1 MEKEMKGKEEKVV
14 RQESVG
20 WPADGGP
27 YGRRKEERESGSPDG
42 REDARGRENGVLSR
56 EALSE
61 ISGTVG
67 AEGGP
72 SALEHRPGGA
82 FTDEEKR
89 RFRAWGRDLF
99 RPRTNPFGRADAT
112 NDPDGRAL
120 ALWRPAWEGGVVAAA
135 FPLAAFY
142 AWGADGAWAAPLGFC
157 IGAFGCVRLIDVV
170 LLLRRRAKLSGKA
183 PAFMGWGDLVL
194 RMRHMQR
201 KTGKTK
207 ARGEKEGVRAGVP
220 REEAALSRLRGV
232 LSGEDALFA
241 AGAGAPVK
249 ELWLGL
255 GFLWTPVHAQRLFE
269 LSTVAPETLF
279 VSPFVR
285 RLVGVREKG
294 LGPGDTGSPVLHGVG
309 DDEGDLFRPLSSLG
323 GGTAIV
329 GTTQAG
335 KGVML
340 TNLVRQAILRGDP
353 VVVIDPKS
361 SKRLRNAVFAACR
374 AAGRAKPREFHPAFP
389 DRGIRFD
396 PFGSF
401 ARATELATR
410 VKAVMPADT
419 SGAFSSFA
427 WQAVL
432 VVVEG
437 LLFVDR
443 RPSLRRLADTIESGI
458 DALLDEC
465 LTKHLTDFGPEDW
478 PARVRAK
485 LDEVEEQGFRRGE
498 RNLELSAK
506 ALFWE
511 ETVKPKHPE
520 PVLNRLIDTY
530 RHDREHYAKITASL
544 MPVLAMLT
552 AGSLAK
558 SLSPDREDPDD
569 PRDVETLEGIIGA
582 GGVFYVGLDALP
594 DSTVAS
600 ALGSILLADLTALAG
615 ARYNEERSGA
625 SVGRIS
631 LFVDEVF
638 NVINEPLIELLNKG
652 MEAGVHV
659 TVAMQT
665 IPDLTDR
672 LGSEAKARMAL
683 GNLNNLIALRTKDRA
698 TQDFVAE
705 TFGKT
710 TLWQTEVGIT
720 TGAAAHVKL
729 NFSASV
735 TKRMSG
741 MRDDIVPRDW
751 LGRLPNLEFF
761 ASLSGGKLYKGRIP
775 ILIDT
780 DEGVKLGPVKELS

>member
-1 MEKEMKGKEEKVV
+1 MRRNQRLPYNAAAFGATKEKRDGGPEGGREGNREGRNRASDSPGVSQGRIGAGEKDPPCSAGESSFAAFAKEEK
-14 RQESVG
+14 R
-20 WPADGGP
+20 
-27 YGRRKEERESGSPDG
+27 
-42 REDARGRENGVLSR
+42 
-56 EALSE
+56 
-61 ISGTVG
+61 
-67 AEGGP
+67 
-72 SALEHRPGGA
+72 A
-82 FTDEEKR
+82 FL
-89 RFRAWGRDLF
+89 AWGRDLL
-99 RPRTNPFGRADAT
+99 RPRANPFGRADAT

-120 ALWRPAWEGGVVAAA
+120 ALWRPAWEGSVVAAA
-135 FPLAAFY
+135 FALSAFY
-142 AWGADGAWAAPLGFC
+142 AWGADGTWAAPLGFGL
-157 IGAFGCVRLIDVV
+157 GAFGCARLLDVV

-194 RMRHMQR
+194 RMRHMQE
-201 KTGKTK
+201 TS
-207 ARGEKEGVRAGVP
+207 ARAGSRRDGRPAPAGVS
-220 REEAALSRLRGV
+220 REEAAITRLRSV

-241 AGAGAPVK
+241 AGTPVK
-249 ELWLGL
+249 DLWLGL

>member
-1 MEKEMKGKEEKVV
+1 MRRNQRLPYNAAAFGATKEKRDGVPEGGRERNREGRNRASDSPGVSQGRIGAGEKVPPCSAGESSFAAFAKEEK
-14 RQESVG
+14 R
-20 WPADGGP
+20 
-27 YGRRKEERESGSPDG
+27 
-42 REDARGRENGVLSR
+42 
-56 EALSE
+56 
-61 ISGTVG
+61 
-67 AEGGP
+67 
-72 SALEHRPGGA
+72 A
-82 FTDEEKR
+82 FL
-89 RFRAWGRDLF
+89 AWGRDLL
-99 RPRTNPFGRADAT
+99 RPRANPFGRADAT

-120 ALWRPAWEGGVVAAA
+120 ALWRPAWEGSVVAAA
-135 FPLAAFY
+135 FALAAFY
-142 AWGADGAWAAPLGFC
+142 AWGADGTWAAPLGFGL
-157 IGAFGCVRLIDVV
+157 GAFGCARLLEVV

-194 RMRHMQR
+194 RMRHMQE
-201 KTGKTK
+201 TS
-207 ARGEKEGVRAGVP
+207 ARAGSRRDGRPAPAGVS
-220 REEAALSRLRGV
+220 REEAAVTRLRSV

-241 AGAGAPVK
+241 AGTPVK
-249 ELWLGL
+249 DLWLGL

-285 RLVGVREKG
+285 KLVGVREKG
-294 LGPGDTGSPVLHGVG
+294 LGPEDTGSPVLHGVG

-465 LTKHLTDFGPEDW
+465 LTKHLTDFGPVDW
-478 PARVRAK
+478 PARVRSK
-485 LDEVEEQGFRRGE
+485 LDEVAEQGFRRGE
-498 RNLELSAK
+498 RNPELSAK

-511 ETVKPKHPE
+511 ETVKPEHPE

-569 PRDVETLEGIIGA
+569 PRDVETLEGIVGA

-665 IPDLTDR
+665 IPDLADR

-710 TLWQTEVGIT
+710 TLWQTEVGVT
-720 TGAAAHVKL
+720 TGAAAHVKP

-735 TKRMSG
+735 TKRMTG

-780 DEGVKLGPVKELS
+780 DEGVKLGPVKEMP

>member
-1 MEKEMKGKEEKVV
+1 MRRNQRLPYNAAAFGATKEK
-14 RQESVG
+14 R
-20 WPADGGP
+20 DGVPEG
-27 YGRRKEERESGSPDG
+27 G
-42 REDARGRENGVLSR
+42 RERNREGRNRASDSPGVSQGR
-56 EALSE
+56 
-61 ISGTVG
+61 IG
-67 AEGGP
+67 AGEKDPPCSAGEP
-72 SALEHRPGGA
+72 SFAA
-82 FTDEEKR
+82 FAKAEKR
-89 RFRAWGRDLF
+89 AFLAWGRDLL
-99 RPRTNPFGRADAT
+99 RPRANPFGRADAT

-120 ALWRPAWEGGVVAAA
+120 ALWRPAWEGSVVAAA
-135 FPLAAFY
+135 FALAAFY
-142 AWGADGAWAAPLGFC
+142 AWGADGTWAAPLGFGL
-157 IGAFGCVRLIDVV
+157 GAFGCARLLEVV

-194 RMRHMQR
+194 RMRHMQE
-201 KTGKTK
+201 TS
-207 ARGEKEGVRAGVP
+207 ARAGSRRDGRPAPAGVS
-220 REEAALSRLRGV
+220 REEAAVTRLRSV

-241 AGAGAPVK
+241 AGTPVK
-249 ELWLGL
+249 DLWLGL

-285 RLVGVREKG
+285 KLVGVREKG
-294 LGPGDTGSPVLHGVG
+294 LGPEDTGSPVLHGVG

-465 LTKHLTDFGPEDW
+465 LTKHLTDFGPVDW
-478 PARVRAK
+478 PARVRSK
-485 LDEVEEQGFRRGE
+485 LDEVAEQGFRRGE
-498 RNLELSAK
+498 RNPELSAK

-511 ETVKPKHPE
+511 ETVKPEHPE

-569 PRDVETLEGIIGA
+569 PRDVETLEGIVGA

-665 IPDLTDR
+665 IPDLADR

-710 TLWQTEVGIT
+710 TLWQTEVGVT
-720 TGAAAHVKL
+720 TGAAAHVKP

-735 TKRMSG
+735 TKRMTG

-780 DEGVKLGPVKELS
+780 DEGVKLGPVKEMP

>member
-1 MEKEMKGKEEKVV
+1 MKGW
-14 RQESVG
+14 S
-20 WPADGGP
+20 
-27 YGRRKEERESGSPDG
+27 
-42 REDARGRENGVLSR
+42 
-56 EALSE
+56 
-61 ISGTVG
+61 T
-67 AEGGP
+67 
-72 SALEHRPGGA
+72 
-82 FTDEEKR
+82 
-89 RFRAWGRDLF
+89 
-99 RPRTNPFGRADAT
+99 PRAT

-120 ALWRPAWEGGVVAAA
+120 ALWRPAWEKTV
-135 FPLAAFY
+135 
-142 AWGADGAWAAPLGFC
+142 AWASVPAALSYACLPTGTWGYPVALG
-157 IGAFGCVRLIDVV
+157 ILALGAVRAVSAVRI
-170 LLLRRRAKLSGKA
+170 LRKRAMLSGKA

-194 RMRHMQR
+194 RMETAARQAAR
-201 KTGKTK
+201 RRAVAKKGSAKVPGKRRGRSTDLVTAQT
-207 ARGEKEGVRAGVP
+207 ARSESLDRAELA
-220 REEAALSRLRGV
+220 RRRIAEAFR
-232 LSGEDALFA
+232 GEDALFTA
-241 AGAGAPVK
+241 SDHPPV
-249 ELWLGL
+249 EDLWLGF
-255 GFLWTPVHAQRLFE
+255 GFPWTPATAQRLFE
-269 LSTVAPETLF
+269 LSTIAPETLF
-279 VSPFVR
+279 IEPRWR
-285 RLVGVREKG
+285 RFLGIKDPG

-309 DDEGDLFRPLSSLG
+309 DGEVDLYRPLSSLG

-340 TNLVRQAILRGDP
+340 TNLVRQAILRGEP
-353 VVVIDPKS
+353 VIVIDPKS

-401 ARATELATR
+401 SRATELATR

-458 DALLDEC
+458 DGLLDEC
-465 LTKHLTDFGPEDW
+465 LSKHLTQYGPPDW
-478 PARVRAK
+478 PQRVEDHFAAMA
-485 LDEVEEQGFRRGE
+485 EEGFH
-498 RNLELSAK
+498 RNDRNPRLSAK
-506 ALFWE
+506 ASWWE
-511 ETVKPKHPE
+511 TTVKPGHPE
-520 PVLNRLIDTY
+520 PVLTRLIDTY

-558 SLSPDREDPDD
+558 SLSPDREDPTD
-569 PRDVETLEGIIGA
+569 PRDVETLEGIVGA

-594 DSTVAS
+594 DATVAS

-615 ARYNEERSGA
+615 ARYNEERSGV

-710 TLWQTEVGIT
+710 TLWQTEVGVT
-720 TGAAAHVKL
+720 TGSKSLVIP

-735 TKRMSG
+735 SKRMTG
-741 MRDDIVPRDW
+741 LREDIVPREF

-761 ASLSGGKLYKGRIP
+761 ASVSGGKLYKGRIP
-775 ILIDT
+775 ILIDS
-780 DEGVKLGPVKELS
+780 DLGSKLGPVRKMP

>member
-1 MEKEMKGKEEKVV
+1 MKEKRDGVPEGGREGNREGRNRASDSPGVSQGRIGAGEKDPPCSAGESSFAAFAKEEK
-14 RQESVG
+14 R
-20 WPADGGP
+20 AF
-27 YGRRKEERESGSPDG
+27 
-42 REDARGRENGVLSR
+42 LS
-56 EALSE
+56 
-61 ISGTVG
+61 
-67 AEGGP
+67 
-72 SALEHRPGGA
+72 
-82 FTDEEKR
+82 
-89 RFRAWGRDLF
+89 WGRDLL
-99 RPRTNPFGRADAT
+99 RPRANPFGRADAT

-120 ALWRPAWEGGVVAAA
+120 ALWRPAWEGSVVAAA
-135 FPLAAFY
+135 FALSAFY
-142 AWGADGAWAAPLGFC
+142 AWGADGTWAAPLGFGL
-157 IGAFGCVRLIDVV
+157 GAFGCARLLDVV

-194 RMRHMQR
+194 RMRHMR
-201 KTGKTK
+201 ETS
-207 ARGEKEGVRAGVP
+207 ARAGSRRDGRPAPAGVS
-220 REEAALSRLRGV
+220 REEAAITRLRSV

-241 AGAGAPVK
+241 AGTPVK
-249 ELWLGL
+249 DLWLGL

-285 RLVGVREKG
+285 KLVGVREKG
-294 LGPGDTGSPVLHGVG
+294 LGPEDTGSPVLHGVG

-465 LTKHLTDFGPEDW
+465 LTKHLTDFGPVDW
-478 PARVRAK
+478 PARVRSK
-485 LDEVEEQGFRRGE
+485 LDEVAEQGFRRGE
-498 RNLELSAK
+498 RNPELSAK

-511 ETVKPKHPE
+511 ETVKPEHPE
-520 PVLNRLIDTY
+520 PVVNRLIDTY

-569 PRDVETLEGIIGA
+569 PRDVETLEGIVGA

-665 IPDLTDR
+665 IPDLADR

-710 TLWQTEVGIT
+710 TLWQTEVGVT
-720 TGAAAHVKL
+720 TGAAAHVKP

-735 TKRMSG
+735 TKRMTG

-780 DEGVKLGPVKELS
+780 DEGVKLGPVKEMP

>member
-1 MEKEMKGKEEKVV
+1 MRRNQRLPHNAAAFGATKEKRDGVPEGGREGNREGRNRASDSPGVSQGRIGAGEKDPPCSAGESSFAAFAKEEK
-14 RQESVG
+14 R
-20 WPADGGP
+20 AF
-27 YGRRKEERESGSPDG
+27 
-42 REDARGRENGVLSR
+42 LS
-56 EALSE
+56 
-61 ISGTVG
+61 
-67 AEGGP
+67 
-72 SALEHRPGGA
+72 
-82 FTDEEKR
+82 
-89 RFRAWGRDLF
+89 WGRDLL
-99 RPRTNPFGRADAT
+99 RPRANPFGRADAT

-120 ALWRPAWEGGVVAAA
+120 ALWRPAWEGSVVAAA
-135 FPLAAFY
+135 FALAAFY
-142 AWGADGAWAAPLGFC
+142 AWVADGTWAAPLGFGL
-157 IGAFGCVRLIDVV
+157 GAFGCARLLDVV

-194 RMRHMQR
+194 RMRHMR
-201 KTGKTK
+201 ETS
-207 ARGEKEGVRAGVP
+207 ARAGSRRDGRPAPAGVS
-220 REEAALSRLRGV
+220 REEAAITRLRSV

-241 AGAGAPVK
+241 EGAPVK
-249 ELWLGL
+249 DLWLGL

-285 RLVGVREKG
+285 KLVGVREKG
-294 LGPGDTGSPVLHGVG
+294 LGPEDTGSPVLHGVG

-465 LTKHLTDFGPEDW
+465 LTKHLTDFGPVDW
-478 PARVRAK
+478 PARVRSK
-485 LDEVEEQGFRRGE
+485 LDEVAEQGFRRGE
-498 RNLELSAK
+498 RNPELSAK

-511 ETVKPKHPE
+511 ETVKPEHPE

-569 PRDVETLEGIIGA
+569 PRDVETLEGIVGA

-665 IPDLTDR
+665 IPDLADR

-710 TLWQTEVGIT
+710 TLWQTEVGVT
-720 TGAAAHVKL
+720 TGAAAHVKP

-735 TKRMSG
+735 TKRMTG

-780 DEGVKLGPVKELS
+780 DEGVKLGPVKEMP

>member
-1 MEKEMKGKEEKVV
+1 MKEKRDGVPEGGREGNREGRNRASDSPGVSQGRIGAGEKDPPCSAGESSFAAFAKEEK
-14 RQESVG
+14 R
-20 WPADGGP
+20 AF
-27 YGRRKEERESGSPDG
+27 
-42 REDARGRENGVLSR
+42 LS
-56 EALSE
+56 
-61 ISGTVG
+61 
-67 AEGGP
+67 
-72 SALEHRPGGA
+72 
-82 FTDEEKR
+82 
-89 RFRAWGRDLF
+89 WGRDLL
-99 RPRTNPFGRADAT
+99 RLRANPFGRADAT

-120 ALWRPAWEGGVVAAA
+120 ALWRPAWEGSVVAAA
-135 FPLAAFY
+135 FALSAFY
-142 AWGADGAWAAPLGFC
+142 AWGADGTWAAPLGFGL
-157 IGAFGCVRLIDVV
+157 GAFGCARLLDVV

-194 RMRHMQR
+194 RMRHMR
-201 KTGKTK
+201 ETST
-207 ARGEKEGVRAGVP
+207 RAGSRRDGRPAPAGVS
-220 REEAALSRLRGV
+220 REEAAVTRLRSV

-241 AGAGAPVK
+241 AGTPVK
-249 ELWLGL
+249 DLWLGL

-269 LSTVAPETLF
+269 LSTVPPETLF

-285 RLVGVREKG
+285 KLVGVREKG
-294 LGPGDTGSPVLHGVG
+294 LGPEDTGSPVLHGVG

-465 LTKHLTDFGPEDW
+465 LTKHLTDFGPVDW
-478 PARVRAK
+478 PARVRSK
-485 LDEVEEQGFRRGE
+485 LDEVAEQGFRRGE
-498 RNLELSAK
+498 RNPELSAK

-511 ETVKPKHPE
+511 ETVKPEHPE
-520 PVLNRLIDTY
+520 PVVNRLIDTY

-569 PRDVETLEGIIGA
+569 PRDVETLEGIVGA

-665 IPDLTDR
+665 IPDLADR

-710 TLWQTEVGIT
+710 TLWQTEVGVT
-720 TGAAAHVKL
+720 TGAAAHVKP

-735 TKRMSG
+735 TKRMTG

-780 DEGVKLGPVKELS
+780 DEGVKLGPVKEMP

>member
-1 MEKEMKGKEEKVV
+1 MKGKEEKVV
-14 RQESVG
+14 RQENVG

-27 YGRRKEERESGSPDG
+27 YGRRKDERESGSPDG
-42 REDARGRENGVLSR
+42 RDVARGRENGVLSR

-61 ISGTVG
+61 TPGTVRG
-67 AEGGP
+67 EEVS
-72 SALEHRPGGA
+72 SASEHPPRGA
-82 FTDEEKR
+82 FTDEAKR

-99 RPRTNPFGRADAT
+99 RPRANPFGRADAT

-120 ALWRPAWEGGVVAAA
+120 ALWRPAWEGSVVAAA
-135 FPLAAFY
+135 FALAAFY

-157 IGAFGCVRLIDVV
+157 IGAFGCVRLLDVV

-207 ARGEKEGVRAGVP
+207 ARGEKEEVRAGVP

-279 VSPFVR
+279 VSPFVKK
-285 RLVGVREKG
+285 LVGVCEKG

-511 ETVKPKHPE
+511 ETIKPRHPE

-569 PRDVETLEGIIGA
+569 LRDVETLEGIIGA

-720 TGAAAHVKL
+720 TGAAAHVKP

>member
-1 MEKEMKGKEEKVV
+1 MRRNQRLPYNAAAFGATKEKRDGGPEGGREGNREGRNRASDSPGVSQGRIGAGEKDPPCSAGESSFAAFAKEEK
-14 RQESVG
+14 R
-20 WPADGGP
+20 
-27 YGRRKEERESGSPDG
+27 
-42 REDARGRENGVLSR
+42 
-56 EALSE
+56 
-61 ISGTVG
+61 
-67 AEGGP
+67 
-72 SALEHRPGGA
+72 A
-82 FTDEEKR
+82 FL
-89 RFRAWGRDLF
+89 AWGRDLL
-99 RPRTNPFGRADAT
+99 RPRANPFGRVDAT

-120 ALWRPAWEGGVVAAA
+120 ALWRPAWEGSVVAAA
-135 FPLAAFY
+135 FALSAFY
-142 AWGADGAWAAPLGFC
+142 AWGADGTWAAPLGFGL
-157 IGAFGCVRLIDVV
+157 GAFGCARLLDVV

-194 RMRHMQR
+194 RMRHMQE
-201 KTGKTK
+201 TS
-207 ARGEKEGVRAGVP
+207 ARAGSRRDGRPAPAGVS
-220 REEAALSRLRGV
+220 REEAAITRLRSV

-241 AGAGAPVK
+241 AGTPVK
-249 ELWLGL
+249 DLWLGL

-285 RLVGVREKG
+285 KLVGVREKG
-294 LGPGDTGSPVLHGVG
+294 LGPEDTGSPVLHGVG

-615 ARYNEERSGA
+615 ARYNEKRSGA

-665 IPDLTDR
+665 IPDLADR

-705 TFGKT
+705 TFGQT
-710 TLWQTEVGIT
+710 TLWQTEVGVT
-720 TGAAAHVKL
+720 TGAAAHVKP

-735 TKRMSG
+735 TKRMTG

-780 DEGVKLGPVKELS
+780 DEGVKLGPVKEMP

>member
-1 MEKEMKGKEEKVV
+1 MRRNVRLPHNAAAFGASKEERDGVPEGGRKRNREGRNRASDSPGVSQGRIGAGGKVPPCSAGESSSAAFAKEEK
-14 RQESVG
+14 R
-20 WPADGGP
+20 
-27 YGRRKEERESGSPDG
+27 
-42 REDARGRENGVLSR
+42 
-56 EALSE
+56 
-61 ISGTVG
+61 
-67 AEGGP
+67 
-72 SALEHRPGGA
+72 A
-82 FTDEEKR
+82 FL
-89 RFRAWGRDLF
+89 AWGRDLL
-99 RPRTNPFGRADAT
+99 RPRANPFGRADAT

-120 ALWRPAWEGGVVAAA
+120 ALWRPAWEGSVVAAA
-135 FPLAAFY
+135 FALAALY
-142 AWGADGAWAAPLGFC
+142 AWVADGTWAAPLGFGL
-157 IGAFGCVRLIDVV
+157 GAFGCARLLDVV

-194 RMRHMQR
+194 RMRHMQETSDQAGSR
-201 KTGKTK
+201 RDGRP
-207 ARGEKEGVRAGVP
+207 APAGVS
-220 REEAALSRLRGV
+220 REEAAVTRLRSV
-232 LSGEDALFA
+232 LSDEDALFA
-241 AGAGAPVK
+241 AGTPVK
-249 ELWLGL
+249 DLWLGL

-285 RLVGVREKG
+285 KLVGVREKG
-294 LGPGDTGSPVLHGVG
+294 LGPEDTGSPVLHGVG

-374 AAGRAKPREFHPAFP
+374 VAGRAKPREFHPAFP

-465 LTKHLTDFGPEDW
+465 LTKHLTDFGPVDW
-478 PARVRAK
+478 PARVRSK
-485 LDEVEEQGFRRGE
+485 LDEVAEQGFRRGE
-498 RNLELSAK
+498 RNPELSAK

-511 ETVKPKHPE
+511 ETVKPEHPE
-520 PVLNRLIDTY
+520 PVLSRLIDTY

-569 PRDVETLEGIIGA
+569 PRDVETLEGIVGA

-615 ARYNEERSGA
+615 ARYNEERSGT

-665 IPDLTDR
+665 IPDLADR

-710 TLWQTEVGIT
+710 TLWQTEVGVT
-720 TGAAAHVKL
+720 TGAAAHVKP

-735 TKRMSG
+735 TKRMTG

-780 DEGVKLGPVKELS
+780 DEGVKLGPVKEMP

>member
-1 MEKEMKGKEEKVV
+1 MKGKEEKVV
-14 RQESVG
+14 RQENVG

-27 YGRRKEERESGSPDG
+27 YGRRKDERESGSPDG
-42 REDARGRENGVLSR
+42 RDVARGRENGVLSR

-61 ISGTVG
+61 TPGTVRG
-67 AEGGP
+67 EEVS
-72 SALEHRPGGA
+72 SAFEHPPRGA
-82 FTDEEKR
+82 FTDEAKR

-99 RPRTNPFGRADAT
+99 RPRANPFGRADAT

-120 ALWRPAWEGGVVAAA
+120 ALWRPAWEGSVVAAA
-135 FPLAAFY
+135 FALAAFY

-157 IGAFGCVRLIDVV
+157 IGAFGCVRLLDVV

-207 ARGEKEGVRAGVP
+207 ARGEKEEVRAGIP

-720 TGAAAHVKL
+720 TGAAAHVKP

>member
-1 MEKEMKGKEEKVV
+1 MKEKRDGVPEGGREGNREGRNRASDSPGVSQGRIGAGEKDPPCSAGESSFAAFAKEEK
-14 RQESVG
+14 R
-20 WPADGGP
+20 AF
-27 YGRRKEERESGSPDG
+27 
-42 REDARGRENGVLSR
+42 LS
-56 EALSE
+56 
-61 ISGTVG
+61 
-67 AEGGP
+67 
-72 SALEHRPGGA
+72 
-82 FTDEEKR
+82 
-89 RFRAWGRDLF
+89 WGRDLL
-99 RPRTNPFGRADAT
+99 RPRANPFGRADAT

-120 ALWRPAWEGGVVAAA
+120 ALWRPAWEGSVVAAA
-135 FPLAAFY
+135 FALSAFY
-142 AWGADGAWAAPLGFC
+142 AWGADGTWAAPLGFGL
-157 IGAFGCVRLIDVV
+157 GAFGCARLLDVV

-194 RMRHMQR
+194 RMRHMR
-201 KTGKTK
+201 ETS
-207 ARGEKEGVRAGVP
+207 ARAGSRRDGRPAPAGVS
-220 REEAALSRLRGV
+220 REEAAITRLRSV

-241 AGAGAPVK
+241 AGTPVK
-249 ELWLGL
+249 DLWLGL

-285 RLVGVREKG
+285 KLVGVREKG
-294 LGPGDTGSPVLHGVG
+294 LGPEDTGSPVLHGVG

-443 RPSLRRLADTIESGI
+443 RPSLRRLADTIAGI

-465 LTKHLTDFGPEDW
+465 LTKHLTDFGPVDW
-478 PARVRAK
+478 PARVRSK
-485 LDEVEEQGFRRGE
+485 LDEVAEQGFRRGE
-498 RNLELSAK
+498 RNPELSAK

-511 ETVKPKHPE
+511 ETVKPEHPE
-520 PVLNRLIDTY
+520 PVVNRLIDTY

-569 PRDVETLEGIIGA
+569 PRDVETLEGIVGA

-665 IPDLTDR
+665 IPDLADR

-710 TLWQTEVGIT
+710 TLWQTEVGVT
-720 TGAAAHVKL
+720 TGAAAHVKP

-735 TKRMSG
+735 TKRMTG

-780 DEGVKLGPVKELS
+780 DEGVKLGPVKEMP

>member
-1 MEKEMKGKEEKVV
+1 MRRNQRLPYNAAAFGATKEKRDGGPEGGREGNLEGRNRASDSPGVSQGRIGAGEKDPPCSAGESSFAAFAKEEK
-14 RQESVG
+14 R
-20 WPADGGP
+20 
-27 YGRRKEERESGSPDG
+27 
-42 REDARGRENGVLSR
+42 
-56 EALSE
+56 
-61 ISGTVG
+61 
-67 AEGGP
+67 
-72 SALEHRPGGA
+72 A
-82 FTDEEKR
+82 FL
-89 RFRAWGRDLF
+89 AWGRDLL
-99 RPRTNPFGRADAT
+99 RPRANPFGRADAT

-120 ALWRPAWEGGVVAAA
+120 ALWRPAWEGSVVAAA
-135 FPLAAFY
+135 FALSAFY
-142 AWGADGAWAAPLGFC
+142 AWGADGTWAAPLGFGL
-157 IGAFGCVRLIDVV
+157 GAFGCARLLDVV

-194 RMRHMQR
+194 RMRHMQE
-201 KTGKTK
+201 TS
-207 ARGEKEGVRAGVP
+207 ARAGSRRDGRPAPAGVS
-220 REEAALSRLRGV
+220 REEAAITRLRSV

-241 AGAGAPVK
+241 AGTPVK
-249 ELWLGL
+249 DLWLGL

-285 RLVGVREKG
+285 KLVGVREKG
-294 LGPGDTGSPVLHGVG
+294 LGPEDTGSPVLHGVG

-419 SGAFSSFA
+419 
-427 WQAVL
+427 
-432 VVVEG
+432 
-437 LLFVDR
+437 
-443 RPSLRRLADTIESGI
+443 IESGI

-465 LTKHLTDFGPEDW
+465 LTKHLTDFGPVDW
-478 PARVRAK
+478 PARVRSK
-485 LDEVEEQGFRRGE
+485 LDEVAEQGFRRGE
-498 RNLELSAK
+498 RNPELSAK

-511 ETVKPKHPE
+511 ETVKPEHPE
-520 PVLNRLIDTY
+520 PVLSRLIDTY

-569 PRDVETLEGIIGA
+569 PRDVETLEGIVGA

>member
-1 MEKEMKGKEEKVV
+1 MRRNVRLPHNVAAFGASKEERDGVPEGGREENREGRNRASDSPGVSQGRIGAGEKVPPCSAGESSFAAFAKEEK
-14 RQESVG
+14 R
-20 WPADGGP
+20 
-27 YGRRKEERESGSPDG
+27 
-42 REDARGRENGVLSR
+42 
-56 EALSE
+56 
-61 ISGTVG
+61 
-67 AEGGP
+67 
-72 SALEHRPGGA
+72 A
-82 FTDEEKR
+82 FL
-89 RFRAWGRDLF
+89 AWGRDLL
-99 RPRTNPFGRADAT
+99 RPRANPFGRADAT

-120 ALWRPAWEGGVVAAA
+120 ALWRPAWEGSVVAAA
-135 FPLAAFY
+135 FALAAFY
-142 AWGADGAWAAPLGFC
+142 AWGADGTWAAPLGFGL
-157 IGAFGCVRLIDVV
+157 GAFGCARLFDVV

-194 RMRHMQR
+194 RMRHTQE
-201 KTGKTK
+201 TS
-207 ARGEKEGVRAGVP
+207 ARAGSRRDGRPAPAGVS
-220 REEAALSRLRGV
+220 REEAAVTRLRSV

-241 AGAGAPVK
+241 AGTPVK
-249 ELWLGL
+249 DLWLGL

-285 RLVGVREKG
+285 KLVGVREKG
-294 LGPGDTGSPVLHGVG
+294 LGPEDTGSPVLHGVG

-374 AAGRAKPREFHPAFP
+374 VAGRAKPREFHPAFP

-465 LTKHLTDFGPEDW
+465 LTKHLTDFGPVDW
-478 PARVRAK
+478 PARVRSK
-485 LDEVEEQGFRRGE
+485 LDEVAEQGFRRGE
-498 RNLELSAK
+498 RNPELSAK

-511 ETVKPKHPE
+511 ETVKPEHPE

-569 PRDVETLEGIIGA
+569 PRDVETLEGIVGA

-665 IPDLTDR
+665 IPDLADR

-710 TLWQTEVGIT
+710 TLWQTEVGVT
-720 TGAAAHVKL
+720 TGAAAHVKP

-735 TKRMSG
+735 TKRMTG

-780 DEGVKLGPVKELS
+780 DEGVKLGPVKEMP

>member
-1 MEKEMKGKEEKVV
+1 M
-14 RQESVG
+14 RQENFG
-20 WPADGGP
+20 WPAGDGP

-42 REDARGRENGVLSR
+42 REDVRGREKEVLSR

-61 ISGTVG
+61 TSGPVG
-67 AEGGP
+67 AEEVS
-72 SALEHRPGGA
+72 SAFEHPPRVA
-82 FTDEEKR
+82 FTDEGKR

-99 RPRTNPFGRADAT
+99 RPRANPLGRADAT

-120 ALWRPAWEGGVVAAA
+120 ALWRPAWEGSVVAAA

-157 IGAFGCVRLIDVV
+157 IGAFGCVRLLDVV

-207 ARGEKEGVRAGVP
+207 ARGEKERARAGVP

-241 AGAGAPVK
+241 AGEGAPVK

-269 LSTVAPETLF
+269 LSTVAPEALF

-511 ETVKPKHPE
+511 ETVKPEHPE

-558 SLSPDREDPDD
+558 SLSPDREDSDD

-710 TLWQTEVGIT
+710 TLWQTEVGVT
-720 TGAAAHVKL
+720 TGAAAHVKP

-780 DEGVKLGPVKELS
+780 DEGVKLEPVKELS

>member
-1 MEKEMKGKEEKVV
+1 M
-14 RQESVG
+14 
-20 WPADGGP
+20 
-27 YGRRKEERESGSPDG
+27 
-42 REDARGRENGVLSR
+42 
-56 EALSE
+56 
-61 ISGTVG
+61 
-67 AEGGP
+67 
-72 SALEHRPGGA
+72 
-82 FTDEEKR
+82 
-89 RFRAWGRDLF
+89 
-99 RPRTNPFGRADAT
+99 
-112 NDPDGRAL
+112 
-120 ALWRPAWEGGVVAAA
+120 
-135 FPLAAFY
+135 
-142 AWGADGAWAAPLGFC
+142 
-157 IGAFGCVRLIDVV
+157 
-170 LLLRRRAKLSGKA
+170 
-183 PAFMGWGDLVL
+183 
-194 RMRHMQR
+194 
-201 KTGKTK
+201 
-207 ARGEKEGVRAGVP
+207 
-220 REEAALSRLRGV
+220 
-232 LSGEDALFA
+232 
-241 AGAGAPVK
+241 
-249 ELWLGL
+249 
-255 GFLWTPVHAQRLFE
+255 WTPVHAQRLFE
-269 LSTVAPETLF
+269 LSTIAPETLF
-279 VSPFVR
+279 VSPFVKK
-285 RLVGVREKG
+285 LVGVREKG

-465 LTKHLTDFGPEDW
+465 LTKHLTDFGPVDW
-478 PARVRAK
+478 PARVRSK
-485 LDEVEEQGFRRGE
+485 LEEVAEQGFRRGE
-498 RNLELSAK
+498 RNPELSAK

-511 ETVKPKHPE
+511 ETVKPEHPE

-552 AGSLAK
+552 AGSLAI

-569 PRDVETLEGIIGA
+569 PRDVETLEGIVGA

-625 SVGRIS
+625 SVERIS

-710 TLWQTEVGIT
+710 TLWQTEVGVT
-720 TGAAAHVKL
+720 TGAAAHVKP

-735 TKRMSG
+735 TKRMTG

>member
-1 MEKEMKGKEEKVV
+1 MRRNVRLPHNAAAFGASKEERDGVPEGGREGNREGRNRASDSPGVSQGRIGAGEKDPPCSAGESSFAAFAKEEK
-14 RQESVG
+14 R
-20 WPADGGP
+20 
-27 YGRRKEERESGSPDG
+27 
-42 REDARGRENGVLSR
+42 
-56 EALSE
+56 
-61 ISGTVG
+61 
-67 AEGGP
+67 
-72 SALEHRPGGA
+72 A
-82 FTDEEKR
+82 FL
-89 RFRAWGRDLF
+89 AWGRDLL
-99 RPRTNPFGRADAT
+99 RPRANPFGRADAT

-120 ALWRPAWEGGVVAAA
+120 ALWRPAWEGSVVAAA
-135 FPLAAFY
+135 FALSAFY
-142 AWGADGAWAAPLGFC
+142 AWGADGTWAAPLGFGL
-157 IGAFGCVRLIDVV
+157 GAFGCARLLDVV

-194 RMRHMQR
+194 RMRHMR
-201 KTGKTK
+201 ETS
-207 ARGEKEGVRAGVP
+207 ARAGSRRDGRP
-220 REEAALSRLRGV
+220 APAGISREEAAITRLRSV

-241 AGAGAPVK
+241 AGTPVK
-249 ELWLGL
+249 DLWLGL

-285 RLVGVREKG
+285 KLVGVREKG
-294 LGPGDTGSPVLHGVG
+294 LGPEDTGSPVLHGVG

-465 LTKHLTDFGPEDW
+465 LTKHLTDFGPVDW
-478 PARVRAK
+478 PARVRSK
-485 LDEVEEQGFRRGE
+485 LDEVAEQGFRRGE
-498 RNLELSAK
+498 RNPELSAK

-511 ETVKPKHPE
+511 ETVKPEHPE

-569 PRDVETLEGIIGA
+569 PRDVETLEGIVGA

-665 IPDLTDR
+665 IPDLADR

-710 TLWQTEVGIT
+710 TLWQTEVGVT
-720 TGAAAHVKL
+720 TGAAAHVKP

-735 TKRMSG
+735 TKRMTG

-780 DEGVKLGPVKELS
+780 DEGVRLGPVKEMP

>member
-1 MEKEMKGKEEKVV
+1 MRRNQRLPYNAAAFGATKEKRDGVPEGGRERNREGRNRASDSPGVSQGRIGAGEKVPPCSAGESSFAAFAKEEK
-14 RQESVG
+14 R
-20 WPADGGP
+20 
-27 YGRRKEERESGSPDG
+27 
-42 REDARGRENGVLSR
+42 
-56 EALSE
+56 
-61 ISGTVG
+61 
-67 AEGGP
+67 
-72 SALEHRPGGA
+72 A
-82 FTDEEKR
+82 FL
-89 RFRAWGRDLF
+89 AWGRDLL
-99 RPRTNPFGRADAT
+99 RPRANPFGRADAT

-120 ALWRPAWEGGVVAAA
+120 ALWRPAWEGSVVAAA
-135 FPLAAFY
+135 FALAAFY
-142 AWGADGAWAAPLGFC
+142 AWVADGTWAAPLGFGL
-157 IGAFGCVRLIDVV
+157 GAFGCARLLDVV

-194 RMRHMQR
+194 RMQHMR
-201 KTGKTK
+201 ETS
-207 ARGEKEGVRAGVP
+207 ARAGSCRDGRPAPAGVS
-220 REEAALSRLRGV
+220 RKEAAITRLRSV

-241 AGAGAPVK
+241 EGAPVK
-249 ELWLGL
+249 DLWLGL

-285 RLVGVREKG
+285 KLVGVREKG
-294 LGPGDTGSPVLHGVG
+294 LGPEDTGSPVLHGVG

-465 LTKHLTDFGPEDW
+465 LTKHLTDFGPVDW
-478 PARVRAK
+478 PARVRSK
-485 LDEVEEQGFRRGE
+485 LDEVAEQGFRRGE
-498 RNLELSAK
+498 RNPELSAK

-511 ETVKPKHPE
+511 ETVKPEHPE

-569 PRDVETLEGIIGA
+569 PRDVETLEGIVGA
-582 GGVFYVGLDALP
+582 GGGFYVGLDALP

-665 IPDLTDR
+665 IPDLADR

-710 TLWQTEVGIT
+710 TLWQTEVGVT
-720 TGAAAHVKL
+720 TGAAAHVKP

-735 TKRMSG
+735 TKRMTG

-780 DEGVKLGPVKELS
+780 DEGVKLGPVKEMP

>member
-1 MEKEMKGKEEKVV
+1 MRRNQRLPHNVAAFGATKEKRDGVPEGGREGNREGRNRTSDSPGVSQGRIGAGEKDPPCSAGESSFAAFAKEEK
-14 RQESVG
+14 R
-20 WPADGGP
+20 
-27 YGRRKEERESGSPDG
+27 
-42 REDARGRENGVLSR
+42 
-56 EALSE
+56 
-61 ISGTVG
+61 
-67 AEGGP
+67 
-72 SALEHRPGGA
+72 A
-82 FTDEEKR
+82 FL
-89 RFRAWGRDLF
+89 AWGRDLL
-99 RPRTNPFGRADAT
+99 RPRANPFGRADAT

-120 ALWRPAWEGGVVAAA
+120 ALWRPAWEGSVVAAA
-135 FPLAAFY
+135 FALSAFY
-142 AWGADGAWAAPLGFC
+142 AWGADGTWAAPLGFGL
-157 IGAFGCVRLIDVV
+157 GAFGCARLLDVV

-194 RMRHMQR
+194 RMRHMR
-201 KTGKTK
+201 ETS
-207 ARGEKEGVRAGVP
+207 ARAGSRRDGRPAPAGVS
-220 REEAALSRLRGV
+220 REEAAITRLRSV

-241 AGAGAPVK
+241 AGTPVK
-249 ELWLGL
+249 DLWLGL

-285 RLVGVREKG
+285 KLVGVREKG
-294 LGPGDTGSPVLHGVG
+294 LGPEDTGSPVLHGVG

-465 LTKHLTDFGPEDW
+465 LTKHLTDFGPVDW
-478 PARVRAK
+478 PARVRSK
-485 LDEVEEQGFRRGE
+485 LDEVADQGFRRGE
-498 RNLELSAK
+498 RNPELSAK

-511 ETVKPKHPE
+511 ETVKPEHPE

-569 PRDVETLEGIIGA
+569 PRDVETLEGIVGA

-665 IPDLTDR
+665 IPDLADR

-705 TFGKT
+705 TFGQT
-710 TLWQTEVGIT
+710 TLWQTEVGVT
-720 TGAAAHVKL
+720 TGAAAHVKP

-735 TKRMSG
+735 TKRMTG

-780 DEGVKLGPVKELS
+780 DEGVKLGPVKEMP

>member
-1 MEKEMKGKEEKVV
+1 MKGKEEKVV
-14 RQESVG
+14 RQKNVG
-20 WPADGGP
+20 WLPDGGP
-27 YGRRKEERESGSPDG
+27 YGRRKEERESGSPEG

-61 ISGTVG
+61 TMGTVG
-67 AEGGP
+67 AEGRSP
-72 SALEHRPGGA
+72 AVESHSRGA
-82 FTDEEKR
+82 FTDEAKR

-99 RPRTNPFGRADAT
+99 RPWANPFGRSDAT

-120 ALWRPAWEGGVVAAA
+120 ALWRPAWEGSVVAAA

-157 IGAFGCVRLIDVV
+157 IGAFGCVRLLDVV

-207 ARGEKEGVRAGVP
+207 ARGEKEEVRAGVP

-279 VSPFVR
+279 VSPFVC

-323 GGTAIV
+323 GGTTIV

-340 TNLVRQAILRGDP
+340 TNLVRQAILRGEP

-569 PRDVETLEGIIGA
+569 PRDVETLEGIVGA

-720 TGAAAHVKL
+720 TGAAAHVKP

>member
-1 MEKEMKGKEEKVV
+1 MRRENARPSGGNDEYG
-14 RQESVG
+14 
-20 WPADGGP
+20 PADP
-27 YGRRKEERESGSPDG
+27 EREAGSVNGSDEGQERKNFASGS
-42 REDARGRENGVLSR
+42 EAVSESR
-56 EALSE
+56 L
-61 ISGTVG
+61 G
-67 AEGGP
+67 AETENLPGAAGEP
-72 SALEHRPGGA
+72 SFGA
-82 FTDEEKR
+82 FTREEKR
-89 RFRAWGRDLF
+89 AFLAWGRDLF
-99 RPRTNPFGRADAT
+99 RPRTNPFGRSDAT

-120 ALWRPAWEGGVVAAA
+120 ALWRPAWEGSVVVAA

-142 AWGADGAWAAPLGFC
+142 AWGAEGAWAAPLGFC
-157 IGAFGCVRLIDVV
+157 IGAFGCVRLLDVV

-183 PAFMGWGDLVL
+183 PAFMGWGDLVI

-201 KTGKTK
+201 
-207 ARGEKEGVRAGVP
+207 RAGGVGKQ
-220 REEAALSRLRGV
+220 REEKDSAGVSREDAALSRLRGV

-269 LSTVAPETLF
+269 LSTIAPETLF
-279 VSPFVR
+279 VSPFVKK
-285 RLVGVREKG
+285 LVGVREKG

-511 ETVKPKHPE
+511 ETVKPKHSE

-665 IPDLTDR
+665 IPDLADR

-710 TLWQTEVGIT
+710 TLWQTEVGVT
-720 TGAAAHVKL
+720 TGAAAHVKP

>member
-1 MEKEMKGKEEKVV
+1 MRRNVRLPHNATAFGASKKERDGVPEGGREGNREGRNRASDSPGVSQGRIGAGEKDPPCSAGESSFAAFAKEEK
-14 RQESVG
+14 R
-20 WPADGGP
+20 AF
-27 YGRRKEERESGSPDG
+27 
-42 REDARGRENGVLSR
+42 LS
-56 EALSE
+56 
-61 ISGTVG
+61 
-67 AEGGP
+67 
-72 SALEHRPGGA
+72 
-82 FTDEEKR
+82 
-89 RFRAWGRDLF
+89 WGRDLL
-99 RPRTNPFGRADAT
+99 RPRANPFGRADAT

-120 ALWRPAWEGGVVAAA
+120 ALWRPAWEGSVVAAA
-135 FPLAAFY
+135 FALAAFY
-142 AWGADGAWAAPLGFC
+142 AWGADGTWAAPLGFGL
-157 IGAFGCVRLIDVV
+157 GAFGCARLLDVV

-194 RMRHMQR
+194 RMRHMQE
-201 KTGKTK
+201 TS
-207 ARGEKEGVRAGVP
+207 ARAGSCREGRPAPAGVS
-220 REEAALSRLRGV
+220 REEAAVTRLRSV

-241 AGAGAPVK
+241 AGAPVK
-249 ELWLGL
+249 DLWLGL

-285 RLVGVREKG
+285 KLVGVREKG
-294 LGPGDTGSPVLHGVG
+294 LGPEDTGSPVLHGVG

-374 AAGRAKPREFHPAFP
+374 VAGRAKPREFHPAFP

-465 LTKHLTDFGPEDW
+465 LTKHLTDFGPVDW
-478 PARVRAK
+478 PARVRSK
-485 LDEVEEQGFRRGE
+485 LDEVAEQGFRRGE
-498 RNLELSAK
+498 RNPELSAK

-511 ETVKPKHPE
+511 ETVKPEHPE

-569 PRDVETLEGIIGA
+569 PRDVETLEGIVGA

-665 IPDLTDR
+665 IPDLADR

-710 TLWQTEVGIT
+710 TLWQTEVGVT
-720 TGAAAHVKL
+720 TGAAAHVKP

-735 TKRMSG
+735 TKRMTG

-780 DEGVKLGPVKELS
+780 DEGVKLGPVKEMP

>member
-1 MEKEMKGKEEKVV
+1 MSEEKA
-14 RQESVG
+14 G
-20 WPADGGP
+20 LPADSGAPGVL
-27 YGRRKEERESGSPDG
+27 EERGSC
-42 REDARGRENGVLSR
+42 
-56 EALSE
+56 
-61 ISGTVG
+61 
-67 AEGGP
+67 P
-72 SALEHRPGGA
+72 SVVETRPRAA
-82 FTDEEKR
+82 FTEEKKR
-89 RFRAWGRDLF
+89 SFRAWGRDLF
-99 RPRTNPFGRADAT
+99 RPRANPFGRSDAT

-120 ALWRPAWEGGVVAAA
+120 ALWRPAWEGSVVVAA

-142 AWGADGAWAAPLGFC
+142 AWGAEGAWAAPLGFC
-157 IGAFGCVRLIDVV
+157 IGAFGCVRLLDVV

-201 KTGKTK
+201 RAGKTGKTDVD
-207 ARGEKEGVRAGVP
+207 GEKEGARPGVP
-220 REEAALSRLRGV
+220 REDAALSRLRGV
-232 LSGEDALFA
+232 LSGENALFA
-241 AGAGAPVK
+241 AGSGAPVK

-269 LSTVAPETLF
+269 LSTIAPETLF
-279 VSPFVR
+279 VSPFVKK
-285 RLVGVREKG
+285 LVGVREKG

-353 VVVIDPKS
+353 VVVFDPKS

-374 AAGRAKPREFHPAFP
+374 A
-389 DRGIRFD
+389 
-396 PFGSF
+396 
-401 ARATELATR
+401 ELAPR

-511 ETVKPKHPE
+511 ETVKPEHPE

-710 TLWQTEVGIT
+710 TLWQTEVGVT
-720 TGAAAHVKL
+720 TGAAAHVKP

-780 DEGVKLGPVKELS
+780 DEGVKLEPVKELS

>member
-1 MEKEMKGKEEKVV
+1 MRRNLRLPHNAAAFGDSKEKRDGVSEGGREGNREGRIRAPDSPGVSQGRIGAGEKDPPCSAGESSSAAFAKEEK
-14 RQESVG
+14 R
-20 WPADGGP
+20 
-27 YGRRKEERESGSPDG
+27 
-42 REDARGRENGVLSR
+42 
-56 EALSE
+56 
-61 ISGTVG
+61 
-67 AEGGP
+67 
-72 SALEHRPGGA
+72 A
-82 FTDEEKR
+82 FL
-89 RFRAWGRDLF
+89 AWGRDLL
-99 RPRTNPFGRADAT
+99 RPRANPFGRADAT

-120 ALWRPAWEGGVVAAA
+120 ALWRPAWEGSVVAAA
-135 FPLAAFY
+135 FALAAFY
-142 AWGADGAWAAPLGFC
+142 AWVADGTWAAPLGFGL
-157 IGAFGCVRLIDVV
+157 GAFGCARLLDVV

-194 RMRHMQR
+194 RMRHMR
-201 KTGKTK
+201 ETS
-207 ARGEKEGVRAGVP
+207 ARAGSRRDGRPAPAGVS
-220 REEAALSRLRGV
+220 REEAAVTRLRSV

-241 AGAGAPVK
+241 AGTPVK
-249 ELWLGL
+249 DLWLGL

-285 RLVGVREKG
+285 KLVGVREKG
-294 LGPGDTGSPVLHGVG
+294 LGPEDTGSPVLHGVG

-465 LTKHLTDFGPEDW
+465 LTKHLTDFGPGDW
-478 PARVRAK
+478 PARVRSK
-485 LDEVEEQGFRRGE
+485 LDEVAEQGFRRGE
-498 RNLELSAK
+498 RNPELSAK

-511 ETVKPKHPE
+511 ETVKPEHPE

-569 PRDVETLEGIIGA
+569 PRDVETLEGIVGA

-665 IPDLTDR
+665 IPDLADR

-710 TLWQTEVGIT
+710 TLWQTEVGVT
-720 TGAAAHVKL
+720 TGAAAHVKP

-735 TKRMSG
+735 TKRMTG

-780 DEGVKLGPVKELS
+780 DEGVKLGPVKEMP

>member
-1 MEKEMKGKEEKVV
+1 MRRNQRLPHNVAAFGATKEKRDGVPEGGREGNREGRNRTSDSPGVSQGRIGAGEKDPPCSAGESSFAAFAKEEK
-14 RQESVG
+14 R
-20 WPADGGP
+20 AF
-27 YGRRKEERESGSPDG
+27 
-42 REDARGRENGVLSR
+42 LS
-56 EALSE
+56 
-61 ISGTVG
+61 
-67 AEGGP
+67 
-72 SALEHRPGGA
+72 
-82 FTDEEKR
+82 
-89 RFRAWGRDLF
+89 WGRDLL
-99 RPRTNPFGRADAT
+99 RPRANPFGRADAT

-120 ALWRPAWEGGVVAAA
+120 ALWRPAWEGSVVAAA
-135 FPLAAFY
+135 FALAAFY
-142 AWGADGAWAAPLGFC
+142 AWVADGTWAAPLGFGL
-157 IGAFGCVRLIDVV
+157 GAFGCARLLDVV

-194 RMRHMQR
+194 RMRHMR
-201 KTGKTK
+201 ETS
-207 ARGEKEGVRAGVP
+207 ARAGSRRDGRPAPAGVS
-220 REEAALSRLRGV
+220 REEAAITRLRSV

-241 AGAGAPVK
+241 AGTPVK
-249 ELWLGL
+249 DLWLGL

-285 RLVGVREKG
+285 KLVGVREKG
-294 LGPGDTGSPVLHGVG
+294 LGPEDTGSPVLHGVG

-465 LTKHLTDFGPEDW
+465 LTKHLTDFGPVDW
-478 PARVRAK
+478 PARVRSK
-485 LDEVEEQGFRRGE
+485 LDEVAEQGFRRGE
-498 RNLELSAK
+498 RNPELSAK

-511 ETVKPKHPE
+511 ETVKPEHPE

-569 PRDVETLEGIIGA
+569 PRDVETLEGIVGA

-665 IPDLTDR
+665 IPDLADR

-710 TLWQTEVGIT
+710 TLWQTEVGVT
-720 TGAAAHVKL
+720 TGAAAHVKP

-735 TKRMSG
+735 TKRMTG

-780 DEGVKLGPVKELS
+780 DEGVKLGPVKEMP

>member
-1 MEKEMKGKEEKVV
+1 MRRNQRLPHNVAAFGATKEKRDGVPEGGREGNREGRNRASDSPGVSQGRIGAGEKDPPCSAGESSFAAFAKEEK
-14 RQESVG
+14 R
-20 WPADGGP
+20 
-27 YGRRKEERESGSPDG
+27 
-42 REDARGRENGVLSR
+42 
-56 EALSE
+56 
-61 ISGTVG
+61 
-67 AEGGP
+67 
-72 SALEHRPGGA
+72 A
-82 FTDEEKR
+82 FL
-89 RFRAWGRDLF
+89 AWGRDLL
-99 RPRTNPFGRADAT
+99 RPRANPFGRADAT

-120 ALWRPAWEGGVVAAA
+120 ALWRPAWEGSVVAAA
-135 FPLAAFY
+135 FALAAFY
-142 AWGADGAWAAPLGFC
+142 AWGADGTWAAPLGFGL
-157 IGAFGCVRLIDVV
+157 GAFGCARLLDVV

-194 RMRHMQR
+194 RMRHMR
-201 KTGKTK
+201 ETS
-207 ARGEKEGVRAGVP
+207 ARAGSRRDGRPAPAGVS
-220 REEAALSRLRGV
+220 REEAAITRLRSV

-241 AGAGAPVK
+241 AGTPVK
-249 ELWLGL
+249 DLWLGL

-285 RLVGVREKG
+285 KLVGVREKG
-294 LGPGDTGSPVLHGVG
+294 LGPEDTGSPVLHGVG

-465 LTKHLTDFGPEDW
+465 LTKHLTDFGPVDW
-478 PARVRAK
+478 PARVRSK
-485 LDEVEEQGFRRGE
+485 LDEVAEQGFRRGE
-498 RNLELSAK
+498 RNPELSAK

-511 ETVKPKHPE
+511 ETVKPEHPE

-569 PRDVETLEGIIGA
+569 PRDVETLEGIVGA

-665 IPDLTDR
+665 IPDLADR

-710 TLWQTEVGIT
+710 TLWQTEVGVT
-720 TGAAAHVKL
+720 TGAAAHVKP

-735 TKRMSG
+735 TKRMTG

-780 DEGVKLGPVKELS
+780 DEGVKLGPVKEMP

>member
-1 MEKEMKGKEEKVV
+1 MRRNQRLPHNVAAFGAMKEKRDGVPEGGREGNREGRNRASDSPGVSQGRIGAGEKDPPCSAGESSFAAFAKEEK
-14 RQESVG
+14 R
-20 WPADGGP
+20 AF
-27 YGRRKEERESGSPDG
+27 
-42 REDARGRENGVLSR
+42 LS
-56 EALSE
+56 
-61 ISGTVG
+61 
-67 AEGGP
+67 
-72 SALEHRPGGA
+72 
-82 FTDEEKR
+82 
-89 RFRAWGRDLF
+89 WGRDLL
-99 RPRTNPFGRADAT
+99 RPRANPFGRADAT

-120 ALWRPAWEGGVVAAA
+120 ALWRPAWEGSVVAAA
-135 FPLAAFY
+135 FALSAFY
-142 AWGADGAWAAPLGFC
+142 AWGADGTWAAPLGFGL
-157 IGAFGCVRLIDVV
+157 GAFGCARLLDVV

-194 RMRHMQR
+194 RMRHMR
-201 KTGKTK
+201 ETS
-207 ARGEKEGVRAGVP
+207 ARAGSRRDGRPAPAGVS
-220 REEAALSRLRGV
+220 REEAAITRLRSV

-241 AGAGAPVK
+241 AGTPVK
-249 ELWLGL
+249 DLWLGL

-285 RLVGVREKG
+285 KLVGVREKG
-294 LGPGDTGSPVLHGVG
+294 LGPEDTGSPVLHGVG

-443 RPSLRRLADTIESGI
+443 RPSLRRLADTIAGI

-465 LTKHLTDFGPEDW
+465 LTKHLTDFGPVDW
-478 PARVRAK
+478 PARVRSK
-485 LDEVEEQGFRRGE
+485 LDEVAEQGFRRGE
-498 RNLELSAK
+498 RNPELSAK

-511 ETVKPKHPE
+511 ETVKPEHPE
-520 PVLNRLIDTY
+520 PVVNRLIDTY

-569 PRDVETLEGIIGA
+569 PRDVETLEGIVGA

-665 IPDLTDR
+665 IPDLADR

-710 TLWQTEVGIT
+710 TLWQTEVGVT
-720 TGAAAHVKL
+720 TGAAAHVKP

-735 TKRMSG
+735 TKRMTG

-780 DEGVKLGPVKELS
+780 DEGVKLGPVKEMP

>member
-1 MEKEMKGKEEKVV
+1 MSEEKA
-14 RQESVG
+14 G
-20 WPADGGP
+20 LPADSGAPGVL
-27 YGRRKEERESGSPDG
+27 EERESG
-42 REDARGRENGVLSR
+42 
-56 EALSE
+56 
-61 ISGTVG
+61 
-67 AEGGP
+67 P
-72 SALEHRPGGA
+72 SVVETRPRAA
-82 FTDEEKR
+82 FTEEKKR
-89 RFRAWGRDLF
+89 SFRAWGRDLF
-99 RPRTNPFGRADAT
+99 RPRANPFGRSDAT

-120 ALWRPAWEGGVVAAA
+120 ALWRPAWEGSVVAAA

-142 AWGADGAWAAPLGFC
+142 AWGAEGAWAAPLGFC
-157 IGAFGCVRLIDVV
+157 IGAFGCVRLLDVV

-201 KTGKTK
+201 RAGKTGKTDVD
-207 ARGEKEGVRAGVP
+207 GEKDGARPGVP
-220 REEAALSRLRGV
+220 REDAALSRLRGV
-232 LSGEDALFA
+232 LSGENALFA
-241 AGAGAPVK
+241 AGSGAPVK

-269 LSTVAPETLF
+269 LSTIAPETLF
-279 VSPFVR
+279 VSPFVKK
-285 RLVGVREKG
+285 LVGVREKG

-530 RHDREHYAKITASL
+530 RHDREHFAKITASL

-720 TGAAAHVKL
+720 TGAAAHVKP

-780 DEGVKLGPVKELS
+780 DEGVKLGSVKELS

>member
-1 MEKEMKGKEEKVV
+1 MRRNQRLPYNAAAFGATKEKRDGVPEGGRERNREGRNRASDSPGVSQGRIGAGEKVPPCSAGESSFAAFAKEEK
-14 RQESVG
+14 R
-20 WPADGGP
+20 
-27 YGRRKEERESGSPDG
+27 
-42 REDARGRENGVLSR
+42 
-56 EALSE
+56 
-61 ISGTVG
+61 
-67 AEGGP
+67 
-72 SALEHRPGGA
+72 A
-82 FTDEEKR
+82 FL
-89 RFRAWGRDLF
+89 AWGRDLL
-99 RPRTNPFGRADAT
+99 RPRANPFGRADAT

-120 ALWRPAWEGGVVAAA
+120 ALWRPAWEGSVVAAA
-135 FPLAAFY
+135 FALAAFY
-142 AWGADGAWAAPLGFC
+142 AWVADGTWAAPLGFGL
-157 IGAFGCVRLIDVV
+157 GAFGCARLLDVV

-194 RMRHMQR
+194 RMQHMR
-201 KTGKTK
+201 ETS
-207 ARGEKEGVRAGVP
+207 ARAGSCRDGRPAPAGVS
-220 REEAALSRLRGV
+220 REEAAITRLRSV

-241 AGAGAPVK
+241 EGAPVK
-249 ELWLGL
+249 DLWLGL

-285 RLVGVREKG
+285 KLVGVREKG
-294 LGPGDTGSPVLHGVG
+294 LGPEDTGSPVLHGVG

-465 LTKHLTDFGPEDW
+465 LTKHLTDFGPVDW
-478 PARVRAK
+478 PARVRSK
-485 LDEVEEQGFRRGE
+485 LDEVAEQGFRRGE
-498 RNLELSAK
+498 RNPELSAK

-511 ETVKPKHPE
+511 ETVKPEHPE

-569 PRDVETLEGIIGA
+569 PRDVETLEGIVGA

-665 IPDLTDR
+665 IPDLADR

-710 TLWQTEVGIT
+710 TLWQTEVGVT
-720 TGAAAHVKL
+720 TGAAAHVKP

-735 TKRMSG
+735 TKRMTG

-780 DEGVKLGPVKELS
+780 DEGVKLGPVKEMP

>member
-1 MEKEMKGKEEKVV
+1 MKERPLFSGQEKEEKKD
-14 RQESVG
+14 S
-20 WPADGGP
+20 ADEDGTSNDASFI
-27 YGRRKEERESGSPDG
+27 GRTKAIFVARTKCRALG
-42 REDARGRENGVLSR
+42 RVQ
-56 EALSE
+56 
-61 ISGTVG
+61 
-67 AEGGP
+67 
-72 SALEHRPGGA
+72 
-82 FTDEEKR
+82 
-89 RFRAWGRDLF
+89 
-99 RPRTNPFGRADAT
+99 AT

-120 ALWRPAWEGGVVAAA
+120 ALWRPAWESCVVGAS
-135 FPLAAFY
+135 FPLALGYAFSSSASWGKPLGLVIA
-142 AWGADGAWAAPLGFC
+142 AWGFTRAWSA
-157 IGAFGCVRLIDVV
+157 VV
-170 LLLRRRAKLSGKA
+170 VLRRRAKLSGKA
-183 PAFMGWGDLVL
+183 AAFMGWGDLIARIL
-194 RMRHMQR
+194 HA
-201 KTGKTK
+201 TK
-207 ARGEKEGVRAGVP
+207 RSVDDASEKKRVP
-220 REEAALSRLRGV
+220 RREELALRYVEEALRQEG
-232 LSGEDALFA
+232 ALFVA
-241 AGAGAPVK
+241 AAHPPMKSV
-249 ELWLGL
+249 WLGL
-255 GFLWTPVHAQRLFE
+255 GFAWTPVHAQRLFE
-269 LSTVAPETLF
+269 LSTIEPESLF

-285 RLVGVREKG
+285 RCVGVKDPG

-309 DDEGDLFRPLSSLG
+309 DDEGDLYRPLSSLG

-340 TNLVRQAILRGDP
+340 TNLVRQAILRGEP
-353 VVVIDPKS
+353 VIVIDPKS

-374 AAGRAKPREFHPAFP
+374 AAGRPAPREFHPAFP

-419 SGAFSSFA
+419 AGAFSSFA

-458 DALLDEC
+458 DGLLDEC
-465 LTKHLTDFGPEDW
+465 LTKHLTAHGPQDW
-478 PARVRAK
+478 PAQVASL
-485 LDEVEEQGFRRGE
+485 LDETTEQGLC
-498 RNLELSAK
+498 RNDRNPKLSAK
-506 ALFWE
+506 ASYWE
-511 ETVKPKHPE
+511 TEVKPRHPE

-552 AGSLAK
+552 AGNLAK
-558 SLSPDREDPDD
+558 SLSPEREDPDD
-569 PRDVETLEGIIGA
+569 PRDVETLEGIVGA
-582 GGVFYVGLDALP
+582 GGVLYVGLDALP
-594 DSTVAS
+594 DATVAS

-625 SVGRIS
+625 SVPRIS

-698 TQDFVAE
+698 TQDFIAE

-710 TLWQTEVGIT
+710 TLWQTEVGVT
-720 TGAAAHVKL
+720 TGSDARVKP

-735 TKRMSG
+735 TKRMTG
-741 MRDDIVPRDW
+741 LRDDIVPRDF

-761 ASLSGGKLYKGRIP
+761 ASVSGGKIYKGRIP
-775 ILIDT
+775 ILVDS
-780 DEGVKLGPVKELS
+780 DDGVRLSPVKEWT

>member
-1 MEKEMKGKEEKVV
+1 MSEENAGLP
-14 RQESVG
+14 SG
-20 WPADGGP
+20 DGA
-27 YGRRKEERESGSPDG
+27 YGLLKKERETGSPDG
-42 REDARGRENGVLSR
+42 QEAARGREDGALPR
-56 EALSE
+56 EVPLE
-61 ISGTVG
+61 TSGAVG
-67 AEGGP
+67 AEGGS
-72 SALEHRPGGA
+72 SALDDRPRGA
-82 FTDEEKR
+82 FTEEEKR
-89 RFRAWGRDLF
+89 SFRAWGRDLL
-99 RPRTNPFGRADAT
+99 RPRTNPFGRSDAT

-120 ALWRPAWEGGVVAAA
+120 ALWRPAWEAGVVAAA

-142 AWGADGAWAAPLGFC
+142 AWGAEGAWAAPLGFC
-157 IGAFGCVRLIDVV
+157 LGAFGCVRLVDVV

-194 RMRHMQR
+194 RMRHMQGR
-201 KTGKTK
+201 SGKTGQT
-207 ARGEKEGVRAGVP
+207 AVRGEKEGARPGVP

-232 LSGEDALFA
+232 LSGENALFA
-241 AGAGAPVK
+241 AGSGAPVK

-269 LSTVAPETLF
+269 LSTVASETLF
-279 VSPFVR
+279 VSPLVKK
-285 RLVGVREKG
+285 LVGVREAG

-569 PRDVETLEGIIGA
+569 PRDVETLEGIVGA

-720 TGAAAHVKL
+720 TGAAAHVKP